1 MVTVNGEVAAIGQRV
16 SPADRVLVRGRPVRL
31 SFGDAD
37 TRVLIYH
44 KPPGEIVSR
53 ADPEGRAS
61 VFDHLPPIKGGRW
74 IAVGR
79 LDFNTSGLLLFTN
92 SGDLAEKLMHPRN
105 EVEREYAVRVN
116 GELTQEQRRQLVQSV
131 ELEDGPARFDSIE
144 TGGGS
149 GTNRWYRVM
158 LHEGRNRE
166 VRRIFESLGLTVSRL
181 MRVRYGA
188 IALPPQLR
196 QGKLRDLKPEEI
208 ASLEAGIAPKPA

>member
-1 MVTVNGEVAAIGQRV
+1 M
-16 SPADRVLVRGRPVRL
+16 
-31 SFGDAD
+31 
-37 TRVLIYH
+37 
-44 KPPGEIVSR
+44 
-53 ADPEGRAS
+53 
-61 VFDHLPPIKGGRW
+61 
-74 IAVGR
+74 
-79 LDFNTSGLLLFTN
+79 
-92 SGDLAEKLMHPRN
+92 
-105 EVEREYAVRVN
+105 
-116 GELTQEQRRQLVQSV
+116 

-196 QGKLRDLKPEEI
+196 QGKLRDLKREEI